1 MHHVIEYSNDQHRQA
16 VIDLWTTVFND
27 DAPHNRPDLSIDM
40 KLAAQDRLFFVVI
53 VEGRLAGTLLA
64 GYDGHRGWL
73 YSVAVDP
80 AQRGRGLGTALI
92 RHAEQALIELGCL
105 KINLQIRTSNE
116 GVQAFYE
123 SLGYVQ
129 EPLISMGK
137 RIPFDPD
144 TNG

>member
-1 MHHVIEYSNDQHRQA
+1 MHRVIEYSDDQHRQA
-16 VIDLWTTVFND
+16 VIDLWTAVFND
-27 DAPHNRPDLSIDM
+27 GAPHNRPALSIDM
-40 KLAAQDRLFFVVI
+40 KLAVQDRLFFVALVD
-53 VEGRLAGTLLA
+53 GRLAGTLLA

-137 RIPFDPD
+137 RILFDHD
-144 TNG
+144 IKA

>member
-1 MHHVIEYSNDQHRQA
+1 MNAVIHYSDQHHRSA
-16 VIDLWTTVFND
+16 VVALWKTVFND
-27 DAPHNRPDLSIDM
+27 SAPHNRPDLSIDM
-40 KLAAQDRLFFVVI
+40 KLAVADQLFFVAIADGHV
-53 VEGRLAGTLLA
+53 AGTVLA

-80 AQRGRGLGTALI
+80 QYRGQGLGTLLVL
-92 RHAEQALIELGCL
+92 HAEQALVDRGCI

-123 SLGYVQ
+123 SLGYFQ

-137 RIPFDPD
+137 RIAFMSTPN
-144 TNG
+144 T